1 MVLMTHS
8 KAEQLVID
16 PALYHGA
23 CADMERIFAEM
34 SSGKKRTAAGVED
47 DPPAPKIPKAAPVTT
62 ESAPT
67 SVEGKPAGLP
77 VITAVVTKAEPSS
90 SIVTTPQRAQKARRS
105 KGKPQRYG
113 STSGASTSTAAA
125 AGTVDVLQTV
135 AALQAAGQPIS
146 LSTGP
151 VDKSAPDTG
160 GNVTTA
166 VTSESEQSSDEHV
179 VQLDTAH
186 AETVLWTSTVRFVRT
201 LLDSWTFSSSTAA
214 KSAGVFLTCSMPNK

>member
-1 MVLMTHS
+1 MFEPSSPYIVCAPPSSSDLSFDDLELPFPELFHVENGFDDS
-8 KAEQLVID
+8 LREAEQLVID

-77 VITAVVTKAEPSS
+77 VITAVVTKAEP
-90 SIVTTPQRAQKARRS
+90 PRAQKARIS

-113 STSGASTSTAAA
+113 STSGAST
-125 AGTVDVLQTV
+125 
-135 AALQAAGQPIS
+135 
-146 LSTGP
+146 
-151 VDKSAPDTG
+151 
-160 GNVTTA
+160 
-166 VTSESEQSSDEHV
+166 
-179 VQLDTAH
+179 
-186 AETVLWTSTVRFVRT
+186 
-201 LLDSWTFSSSTAA
+201 
-214 KSAGVFLTCSMPNK
+214 